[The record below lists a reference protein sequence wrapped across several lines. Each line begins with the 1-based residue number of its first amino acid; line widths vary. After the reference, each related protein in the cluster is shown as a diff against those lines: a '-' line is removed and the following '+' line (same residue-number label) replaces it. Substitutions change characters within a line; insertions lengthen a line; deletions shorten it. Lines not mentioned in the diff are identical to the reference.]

1 MTTKGTKRQNS
12 ICLLEKDG
20 DYNQKQ
26 RCRELIMEIN
36 KAREKEYVDF
46 TLDYYDVN
54 AESFCFGTQNAAFSN
69 IRILSSVIFRRRPV
83 FWILDVAPDGIAERF
98 YIRDMMWKRW
108 MGRKNCAGWPLNA
121 LVRK

>member
-36 KAREKEYVDF
+36 KAREKE
-46 TLDYYDVN
+46 
-54 AESFCFGTQNAAFSN
+54 
-69 IRILSSVIFRRRPV
+69 
-83 FWILDVAPDGIAERF
+83 
-98 YIRDMMWKRW
+98 
-108 MGRKNCAGWPLNA
+108 
-121 LVRK
+121 

>member
-46 TLDYYDVN
+46 TLDY
-54 AESFCFGTQNAAFSN
+54 
-69 IRILSSVIFRRRPV
+69 
-83 FWILDVAPDGIAERF
+83 
-98 YIRDMMWKRW
+98 
-108 MGRKNCAGWPLNA
+108 
-121 LVRK
+121 

>member
-54 AESFCFGTQNAAFSN
+54 AGWVE
-69 IRILSSVIFRRRPV
+69 RIVQAGLSMH
-83 FWILDVAPDGIAERF
+83 W
-98 YIRDMMWKRW
+98 
-108 MGRKNCAGWPLNA
+108 
-121 LVRK
+121 